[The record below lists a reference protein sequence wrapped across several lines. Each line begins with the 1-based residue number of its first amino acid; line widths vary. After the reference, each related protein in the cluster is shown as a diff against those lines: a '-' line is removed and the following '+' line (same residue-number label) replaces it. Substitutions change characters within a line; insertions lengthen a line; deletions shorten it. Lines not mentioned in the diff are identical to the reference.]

1 MAGQGRCRRAG
12 DHHFVS
18 QVVRNKPP
26 LYPGGFF
33 LSFLSGGYLM
43 RALLDSLFKLL
54 GALAAFFIFAT
65 LAIEVAGIV
74 LRELGYSMAGADA
87 YAGYFLAAGS
97 FLALGYALRQG
108 DHIRVTLIL
117 QRLHGRARW
126 WMEVLCLTIASALSV
141 YFAWFSARLVW
152 GSYTFNDV
160 SQNVDAT
167 PLWIPQL
174 SMAIGLA
181 GLALAFIEQLA
192 ITVLTRRL
200 PPAVN
205 EAAHIE

>member
-1 MAGQGRCRRAG
+1 
-12 DHHFVS
+12 
-18 QVVRNKPP
+18 
-26 LYPGGFF
+26 
-33 LSFLSGGYLM
+33 M
-43 RALLDSLFKLL
+43 RSVLDIVFKVL
-54 GALAAFFIFAT
+54 GALAAFFILAT
-65 LAIEVAGIV
+65 LTIEVVGIA
-74 LRELGYSMAGADA
+74 LRMVGFSMAGSDA

-97 FLALGYALRQG
+97 FLALGYALREG

-117 QRLHGRARW
+117 QRLRGRTRW
-126 WMEVLCLTIASALSV
+126 WMEVLCLVIASALSV
-141 YFAWFSARLVW
+141 YFAYFAARLVW
-152 GSYTFNDV
+152 GSYAFNDI

-181 GLALAFIEQLA
+181 GLALAFVEQLV
-192 ITVLTRRL
+192 ITVRTRRL

>member
-1 MAGQGRCRRAG
+1 
-12 DHHFVS
+12 
-18 QVVRNKPP
+18 
-26 LYPGGFF
+26 
-33 LSFLSGGYLM
+33 M
-43 RALLDSLFKLL
+43 RAPLDALFKLL
-54 GALAAFFIFAT
+54 GALGAFFILAT
-65 LAIEVAGIV
+65 LAIEVAGIS
-74 LRELGYSMAGADA
+74 LRLLGFSMAGSDA

-97 FLALGYALRQG
+97 FLALGYALRRG

-126 WMEVLCLTIASALSV
+126 WMEVLCLAIASWLSI
-141 YFAWFSARLVW
+141 YFAYFSARLVW
-152 GSYTFNDV
+152 GSYAFNDV

-181 GLALAFIEQLA
+181 GLALAFVEQLV
-192 ITVLTRRL
+192 ITLRTRRL

-205 EAAHIE
+205 EAETAHVE